1 MITSYKNAK
10 DEVLQYYNEFLD
22 IAKKL
27 EIPDDDTSLKALK
40 LQADKIKEDKFCLMI
55 AGEAKSGK
63 STFINAYLG
72 TEILPMDV
80 RQCTSSVV
88 EIRYGNE
95 FVLNAIYADGRAKKV
110 SGKKEITEFLATN
123 AALDDEYR
131 DIPITII
138 NNEIVVKY
146 KNKKI
151 HENVI
156 IDLLKGVE
164 NENIHRLSTKE
175 YNKKIREYIKL
186 KQPHWRD
193 IVVKIN
199 IEYPFEDKNMRGVR
213 IIDSPGVN
221 AAGKVGDITDT
232 YIESA
237 DAIMFLRPITGV
249 AIEANSFKE
258 FLESKSVDRN
268 KNAMFLVL
276 TRAAAESD
284 ETIERAHEEFV
295 NMFGTL
301 KNENRH
307 GIVKEQI
314 IPVDSKAELYYNAFQ
329 TMSTEEIKAE
339 IKNMSAEKKTEP
351 FLKAA
356 WFDAGGEKESFLSEL
371 KHISN
376 FNVID
381 QSLNRFGRKAQFI
394 ALSEFLSR
402 MLKMYVKM
410 GVSLH
415 EKIVNYELKSEDPR
429 KLAVKIKQIQ
439 AELIDIENRMNEKV
453 DEIVAKYAGSG
464 VKGLIT
470 QYAEE
475 VMTDYKKK
483 IEEIEGTSNSSLEEL
498 EKLSFR
504 QVDVFIDFE
513 EMLQKKVI
521 DECNKALRVVLSGNH
536 TVDYVYLEPDFSKE
550 LVEKIKEDM
559 KSEANETYTYTT
571 GITFFKTKHRGSR
584 FSQDKYYSLVKDSIY
599 ERMNSIKQQA
609 IRDLRSF
616 VGHTATTYTKELAK
630 NANAK
635 NVELSKIKDDK
646 KTAEEIAMVIKELKK
661 LLNYIEPKKKN
672 ITELKGGIDCIV

>member
-1 MITSYKNAK
+1 
-10 DEVLQYYNEFLD
+10 
-22 IAKKL
+22 
-27 EIPDDDTSLKALK
+27 
-40 LQADKIKEDKFCLMI
+40 
-55 AGEAKSGK
+55 
-63 STFINAYLG
+63 
-72 TEILPMDV
+72 
-80 RQCTSSVV
+80 
-88 EIRYGNE
+88 
-95 FVLNAIYADGRAKKV
+95 
-110 SGKKEITEFLATN
+110 
-123 AALDDEYR
+123 
-131 DIPITII
+131 
-138 NNEIVVKY
+138 
-146 KNKKI
+146 
-151 HENVI
+151 
-156 IDLLKGVE
+156 
-164 NENIHRLSTKE
+164 
-175 YNKKIREYIKL
+175 
-186 KQPHWRD
+186 
-193 IVVKIN
+193 
-199 IEYPFEDKNMRGVR
+199 
-213 IIDSPGVN
+213 
-221 AAGKVGDITDT
+221 
-232 YIESA
+232 
-237 DAIMFLRPITGV
+237 
-249 AIEANSFKE
+249 
-258 FLESKSVDRN
+258 
-268 KNAMFLVL
+268 
-276 TRAAAESD
+276 
-284 ETIERAHEEFV
+284 
-295 NMFGTL
+295 
-301 KNENRH
+301 
-307 GIVKEQI
+307 
-314 IPVDSKAELYYNAFQ
+314 
-329 TMSTEEIKAE
+329 
-339 IKNMSAEKKTEP
+339 
-351 FLKAA
+351 
-356 WFDAGGEKESFLSEL
+356 
-371 KHISN
+371 
-376 FNVID
+376 
-381 QSLNRFGRKAQFI
+381 
-394 ALSEFLSR
+394 
-402 MLKMYVKM
+402 M

-571 GITFFKTKHRGSR
+571 GITFLKTKHRGSR